1 MPHSDSVPHPVGDS
15 VPDSSSS
22 DLTTVTLFMVE
33 SAGDSGRKDTFGCG
47 DLLVEK
53 AYRVAKGGNLLAAT
67 MRALLAPQNDG
78 PGNFVAGDQI
88 RLDSATL
95 EWGIARVYLSGVI
108 PLAGVCDHPRVS
120 EQLRRT
126 ALQVPDVDS
135 VMIYIGSETLD
146 QYLSLQ

>member
-1 MPHSDSVPHPVGDS
+1 
-15 VPDSSSS
+15 
-22 DLTTVTLFMVE
+22 MVE
-33 SAGDSGRKDTFGCG
+33 SAGDSARKDTFGCG

-53 AYRVAKGGNLLAAT
+53 AHTVAKGGNLLAAT
-67 MRALLAPQNDG
+67 MRALIAPQNDG

-95 EWGIARVYLSGVI
+95 EGGIARGYLSGGI
-108 PLAGVCDHPRVS
+108 PLAGICGHPRVS

-126 ALQVPDVDS
+126 ALQFPEVDS
-135 VMIYIGSETLD
+135 ALIYIGSETLD